1 MHGIRRHG
9 RVGAVVIDHVVLL
22 VQDAADFAGDLR
34 DRYGLGCEPGPYLP
48 FAGTRGYNL
57 PLKPPAYVEILAIED
72 RVAAG
77 SSESGRRALACDA
90 AGGGL
95 LAWSVLVDDLEAV
108 SARLGIEIFDYTIP
122 HGDGTL
128 RGWRAVSGPAHLP
141 FFIDYPN
148 NGDRLGRWQAMYD
161 RVGHACAPTCFTEL
175 TISGSATEMADW
187 LGANDLRL
195 RFSEGNRGLSEA
207 RFATVLGE
215 VVLC

>member
-1 MHGIRRHG
+1 
-9 RVGAVVIDHVVLL
+9 VVIDHVVLL
-22 VQDAADFAGDLR
+22 VQDAADLADDLR

-77 SSESGRRALACDA
+77 SSESGRRALACEA

-108 SARLGIEIFDYTIP
+108 SVRLGIEIFDYTIP

-128 RGWRAVSGPAHLP
+128 RGWRAVSGSANLP

-161 RVGHACAPTCFTEL
+161 RVGHTCTPSCFTEL

-187 LGANDLRL
+187 LGANDLPV
-195 RFSEGNRGLSEA
+195 RFIEGNHGLREV
-207 RFATVLGE
+207 RFATALGE